1 MISLPDRAE
10 QSDSNIAS
18 NNYDVPAHADDKSP
32 EFRIA
37 VRAHQ
42 DELKSKLK
50 RMPCGIY
57 ARANPNHFIPNGTKQ
72 HKECITE
79 SRSHDL
85 KTMKLK
91 K

>member
-37 VRAHQ
+37 VRAHF
-42 DELKSKLK
+42 DKLKSKFK
-50 RMPCGIY
+50 RLPCSVY
-57 ARANPNHFIPNGTKQ
+57 ARPTQIVLSQKAANSKNGV
-72 HKECITE
+72 
-79 SRSHDL
+79 
-85 KTMKLK
+85 
-91 K
+91 